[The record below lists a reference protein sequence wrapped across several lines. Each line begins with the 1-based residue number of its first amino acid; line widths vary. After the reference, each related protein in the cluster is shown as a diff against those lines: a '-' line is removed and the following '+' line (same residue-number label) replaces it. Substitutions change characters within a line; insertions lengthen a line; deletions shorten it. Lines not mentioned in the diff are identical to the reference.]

1 MRMLALDVGNRRI
14 GLAACDSGESVAVPV
29 ATIEHT
35 SHARDIEAILAAA
48 AERQVDRIVVGMPL
62 SLSGDMGPQARKVAR
77 FVQKLAAETDT
88 PVEAVDERYSTAEAL
103 RLMAEAGAGRP
114 RERGRVDAAA
124 AAVILQSY
132 IDSRRSMTA

>member
-1 MRMLALDVGNRRI
+1 M
-14 GLAACDSGESVAVPV
+14 
-29 ATIEHT
+29 
-35 SHARDIEAILAAA
+35 AAA
-48 AERQVDRIVVGMPL
+48 AERQVERIVVGMPL

-77 FVQKLAAETDT
+77 FVEKLAAETDI
-88 PVEAVDERYSTAEAL
+88 PVEAFDERYSTAEAR

>member
-1 MRMLALDVGNRRI
+1 MLALDVGNRRI

>member
-1 MRMLALDVGNRRI
+1 MRMLALDVGDRRI
-14 GLAACDSGESVAVPV
+14 GLAVCDSGESVATPV
-29 ATIEHT
+29 ATVKHT
-35 SHARDIEAILAAA
+35 SHARDIETILAEA
-48 AERQVDRIVVGMPL
+48 AERQAERIVVGMPL

-77 FVQKLAAETDT
+77 FVEKLAAETDI
-88 PVEAVDERYSTAEAL
+88 PVEAVDERYSTAEAR

>member
-1 MRMLALDVGNRRI
+1 LRMLALDVGDRRI
-14 GLAACDSGESVAVPV
+14 GLAVCDSAEALATPV
-29 ATIEHT
+29 ATVEHT
-35 SHARDIEAILAAA
+35 SHARDIETILAAA
-48 AERQVDRIVVGMPL
+48 AERQAKRIVVGMPL

-77 FVQKLAAETDT
+77 FVEKLAAETDI
-88 PVEAVDERYSTAEAL
+88 PVEAVDERYSTAEAR